1 MHIYKVYGHMP
12 DTEFKVASS
21 KKLVF
26 QTAQASQVPAG
37 LEVRRPGAATE
48 LRKPGISF
56 PMGLLLGTGPTV
68 LLVAWCPPSSKGL
81 RAGRLP
87 SPCSCLPVLESINN
101 SLVSLGDKGCV
112 EKAQGTLSSAQLSG
126 RLAEPGEEGM
136 GCTHVGLACFP
147 SAQPGAS
154 HHRVV
159 PGSPA
164 CFGKG
169 HPSRE
174 FKSL

>member
-1 MHIYKVYGHMP
+1 MP
-12 DTEFKVASS
+12 ATEFKAASS

-26 QTAQASQVPAG
+26 QTAQASQVTAG

-48 LRKPGISF
+48 LRKPGMSF
-56 PMGLLLGTGPTV
+56 PMGLLLGTGPAV
-68 LLVAWCPPSSKGL
+68 LLVAWCPLSSKGL
-81 RAGRLP
+81 RAGHLP
-87 SPCSCLPVLESINN
+87 SPCSCLPALESIIP
-101 SLVSLGDKGCV
+101 LFPWETRGVW

-126 RLAEPGEEGM
+126 RLAEPGEEGV

-147 SAQPGAS
+147 SGQPGAS